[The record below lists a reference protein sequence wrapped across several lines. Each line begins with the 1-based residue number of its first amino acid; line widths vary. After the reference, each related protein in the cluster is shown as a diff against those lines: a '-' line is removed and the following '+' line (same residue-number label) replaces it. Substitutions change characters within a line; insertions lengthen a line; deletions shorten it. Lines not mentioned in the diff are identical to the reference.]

1 VEKAARSSE
10 PSEHDFVR
18 SGLVLGNA
26 LVAEAVAGGQ
36 GARDNI
42 KEAEPYLADALSRC
56 RRSNLIGFE
65 PDLLIAMAR
74 WHQAAGRPGE
84 AQRLAEEA
92 LAVADRCEY
101 RLKQAEIHNLMAQIA
116 LDQSENDTARQRA
129 ELAKKRAI
137 CDGTPHSYQT
147 AIDEA
152 QAIITQAQGGA
163 AAA

>member
-1 VEKAARSSE
+1 
-10 PSEHDFVR
+10 
-18 SGLVLGNA
+18 
-26 LVAEAVAGGQ
+26 
-36 GARDNI
+36 
-42 KEAEPYLADALSRC
+42 
-56 RRSNLIGFE
+56 
-65 PDLLIAMAR
+65 
-74 WHQAAGRPGE
+74 PGE